1 VLVLAGPASG
11 APGPAAVAGADGLVE
26 VVDGRLEGQRHG
38 DFALVR
44 PDGFLATRGS
54 AADTGSLVDHLR
66 GLGGTTA
73 ADPRVEDAPV
83 APRPVAERLIGA

>member
-1 VLVLAGPASG
+1 
-11 APGPAAVAGADGLVE
+11 VAGADGLVE
-26 VVDGRLEGQRHG
+26 VVDGRLQGQRHG

-66 GLGGTTA
+66 RLGGTTA
-73 ADPRVEDAPV
+73 AARGAEAAPV
-83 APRPVAERLIGA
+83 APRPGAEPLVGA